1 MLVGWIVGLTADLSD
16 RALALIIAFLG
27 GGIILNV
34 LKDELP
40 RERQARFL
48 PFVLGGIA
56 YTILLQ
62 LT

>member
-1 MLVGWIVGLTADLSD
+1 MDELTAG
-16 RALALIIAFLG
+16 ALIIAFLG

-34 LKDELP
+34 LNMSYPP
-40 RERQARFL
+40 RTHARVL
-48 PFVLGGIA
+48 PFGFGEIA